1 MHANAMH
8 GFLLYNL
15 FFFPGNLQWSKNLS
29 NQSFLFLCCC
39 SWMSHQAFLF
49 FFTFSLPLSSFLF
62 FPFSQLL
69 LFLFFPLFPNSF
81 FGLRK
86 EQTHPLW
93 LRKEQ
98 NPKIKIPFI
107 KWLNIEIIWIC
118 TLRHINARN
127 SWLLICSF
135 QPNIYVGSM
144 DI

>member
-1 MHANAMH
+1 MIQKPFKSIFSFSMLLFMNVTSSIP
-8 GFLLYNL
+8 FLLYFFSPIILL
-15 FFFPGNLQWSKNLS
+15 FV
-29 NQSFLFLCCC
+29 
-39 SWMSHQAFLF
+39 
-49 FFTFSLPLSSFLF
+49 LPLFPTSSLF
-62 FPFSQLL
+62 
-69 LFLFFPLFPNSF
+69 FFPLFPNSF